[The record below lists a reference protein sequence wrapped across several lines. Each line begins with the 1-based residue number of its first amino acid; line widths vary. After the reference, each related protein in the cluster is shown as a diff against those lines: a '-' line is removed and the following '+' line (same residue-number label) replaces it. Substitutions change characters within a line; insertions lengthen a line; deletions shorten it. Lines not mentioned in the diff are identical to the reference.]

1 MTSWHGDARSPRMTE
16 PATRVARVCSLLNT
30 AEARYVIVGATAMQ
44 LWGTSRST
52 RDVDVL
58 IEPTLDNASRVLDA
72 LARLPFGV
80 ATELTPD
87 EILKRGVTMI
97 GDMPNVDVLTR
108 AWNVQWPEASRSI
121 AVFEV
126 EGIPIPT
133 ASLETLIASKR
144 TGRPQDTADIL
155 VLEAMLHARDQA

>member
-1 MTSWHGDARSPRMTE
+1 MTE
-16 PATRVARVCSLLNT
+16 PTTRVARVCALLNA
-30 AEARYVIVGATAMQ
+30 AEARYVVVGATAMQ

-58 IEPTLDNASRVLDA
+58 IEPTLDNAARVLDA

-87 EILKRGVTMI
+87 EILSRGVTMI
-97 GDMPNVDVLTR
+97 GDIPNVDVLTR
-108 AWNVQWPEASRSI
+108 AWNVRWPEASRAI

-126 EGIPIPT
+126 EGVPIPT

-155 VLEAMLHARDQA
+155 VLEAIRQELSEP

>member
-1 MTSWHGDARSPRMTE
+1 MTE
-16 PATRVARVCSLLNT
+16 PATRVARVSSLLNA

-44 LWGTSRST
+44 LWGTSRAT

-58 IEPTLDNASRVLDA
+58 IEPTLDNAARVLDA
-72 LARLPFGV
+72 LARLPLGV
-80 ATELTPD
+80 ATELTPHD
-87 EILKRGVTMI
+87 ILQREVTMI
-97 GDMPNVDVLTR
+97 GDLPNVDVLTR
-108 AWNVQWPEASRSI
+108 AWNVQWPEASQSI

-155 VLEAMLHARDQA
+155 VLEAMLKVRDQS

>member
-1 MTSWHGDARSPRMTE
+1 MTE
-16 PATRVARVCSLLNT
+16 PATRVARVCSLLNS

-87 EILKRGVTMI
+87 AILKRGVTMI

>member
-1 MTSWHGDARSPRMTE
+1 MTE
-16 PATRVARVCSLLNT
+16 PTTRVARVCALLNA
-30 AEARYVIVGATAMQ
+30 AEARYVVVGATAMQ

-58 IEPTLDNASRVLDA
+58 IEPTLDNAARVLDA

-80 ATELTPD
+80 ATELTPH
-87 EILKRGVTMI
+87 EILSRGVTMI
-97 GDMPNVDVLTR
+97 GDIPNVDVLTR
-108 AWNVQWPEASRSI
+108 AWNVRWPEASRAI

-126 EGIPIPT
+126 EGVPIPT

-155 VLEAMLHARDQA
+155 VLEAIRQELSEP

>member
-1 MTSWHGDARSPRMTE
+1 MREPAVTE
-16 PATRVARVCSLLNT
+16 PTTRVARVCALLNA
-30 AEARYVIVGATAMQ
+30 AEARYVVVGATAMQ
-44 LWGTSRST
+44 LWGTSRAT

-58 IEPTLDNASRVLDA
+58 IEPTLENATRVLDA

-80 ATELTPD
+80 AAELTPNA
-87 EILKRGVTMI
+87 ILQRGVTMI
-97 GDMPNVDVLTR
+97 GDIPNVDVLTR
-108 AWNVQWPEASRSI
+108 AWNVQWPEASQSI

-144 TGRPQDTADIL
+144 TGRPQDSADIL
-155 VLEAMLHARDQA
+155 VLEAMQHTRESPG

>member
-1 MTSWHGDARSPRMTE
+1 MPE
-16 PATRVARVCSLLNT
+16 PTTRVARVCALLNES
-30 AEARYVIVGATAMQ
+30 EARYVVVGATAMQ
-44 LWGTSRST
+44 LWGSSRAT

-58 IEPTLDNASRVLDA
+58 IEPTHDNASRVLDA

-80 ATELTPD
+80 ATELTAD
-87 EILKRGVTMI
+87 EILRRAVTMI

-126 EGIPIPT
+126 EGVPIPT
-133 ASLETLIASKR
+133 ASLETLIESKR
-144 TGRPQDTADIL
+144 TGRPQDSADIL
-155 VLEAMLHARDQA
+155 VLEAMRRARDQP

>member
-1 MTSWHGDARSPRMTE
+1 MTE
-16 PATRVARVCSLLNT
+16 PATRVARVCSLLNS

>member
-1 MTSWHGDARSPRMTE
+1 MTE
-16 PATRVARVCSLLNT
+16 PATRVARVCSLLNSV
-30 AEARYVIVGATAMQ
+30 EARYVIVGATAMQ

-87 EILKRGVTMI
+87 AILKRGVTMI

>member
-1 MTSWHGDARSPRMTE
+1 MTE
-16 PATRVARVCSLLNT
+16 PSTRVARVCSLLN
-30 AEARYVIVGATAMQ
+30 AADARYVVVGATAMQ
-44 LWGTSRST
+44 LWGTSRAT
-52 RDVDVL
+52 RDIDVL
-58 IEPTLDNASRVLDA
+58 IEPTLDNAARVLEA

-80 ATELTPD
+80 ASELTPND
-87 EILKRGVTMI
+87 ILRRGVTMI
-97 GDMPNVDVLTR
+97 GDVPNVDVLIR

-155 VLEAMLHARDQA
+155 VLEAMLSARDQP

>member
-1 MTSWHGDARSPRMTE
+1 MTE
-16 PATRVARVCSLLNT
+16 PVTRVARVCALLNA
-30 AEARYVIVGATAMQ
+30 AEARYLIVGATAMQ
-44 LWGTSRST
+44 LWGTSRAT

-58 IEPTLDNASRVLDA
+58 IEPTPDNASRVLDA

-80 ATELTPD
+80 ASDLTP
-87 EILKRGVTMI
+87 EELLNRGVTMI

-108 AWNVQWPEASRSI
+108 AWNVRWPEASQAI
-121 AVFEV
+121 VVFEV

-155 VLEAMLHARDQA
+155 VLEAMLKARALRGDEPWHSLP

>member
-1 MTSWHGDARSPRMTE
+1 MTE
-16 PATRVARVCSLLNT
+16 PTTRVARVCALLNA

-58 IEPTLDNASRVLDA
+58 IEPTLENATRVLDA
-72 LARLPFGV
+72 LAGLPFGV
-80 ATELTPD
+80 AAKLTPNA
-87 EILKRGVTMI
+87 ILQRGVTMI
-97 GDMPNVDVLTR
+97 GDIPNVDVLTR
-108 AWNVQWPEASRSI
+108 AWNVQWPEASQSI

-133 ASLETLIASKR
+133 ASLEMLIASKR
-144 TGRPQDTADIL
+144 TGRPQDSADIL
-155 VLEAMLHARDQA
+155 VLEAMQHTRESPG

>member
-1 MTSWHGDARSPRMTE
+1 MTE
-16 PATRVARVCSLLNT
+16 PATRVARVCSLLNS

-58 IEPTLDNASRVLDA
+58 IEPTLENASRVLDA

>member
-1 MTSWHGDARSPRMTE
+1 VAE
-16 PATRVARVCSLLNT
+16 PVTRVARVCALLNA
-30 AEARYVIVGATAMQ
+30 AEARYVVVGATAMQ
-44 LWGTSRST
+44 LWGSSRAT

-58 IEPTLDNASRVLDA
+58 IEPTPDNASRVLEA
-72 LARLPFGV
+72 LTHLPFGV
-80 ATELTPD
+80 AGELTPD
-87 EILKRGVTMI
+87 ELLNRGVTMI
-97 GDMPNVDVLTR
+97 GDTPNVDVLTR

-121 AVFEV
+121 AVFDV

-155 VLEAMLHARDQA
+155 VLEAMLKARDHA